1 MNRPRFPLTLA
12 FVDTFDLGIRLFRFK
27 DSFTMAEPQAEPQ
40 NVDLAAEADDYENDS
55 ALGGESI
62 ASSTTSINSSIM
74 KYREENGRTYHA
86 YKVSYNLT
94 IEAELS

>member
-1 MNRPRFPLTLA
+1 MNRLRFLSTLA
-12 FVDTFDLGIRLFRFK
+12 FVVTFDLGIRLFRFK

-40 NVDLAAEADDYENDS
+40 NVDLEAEADDYENDS

-86 YKVSYNLT
+86 YKVSYNLM

>member
-1 MNRPRFPLTLA
+1 
-12 FVDTFDLGIRLFRFK
+12 
-27 DSFTMAEPQAEPQ
+27 MAEPQAKPQ
-40 NVDLAAEADDYENDS
+40 NVDLEAKADNYENDS

-74 KYREENGRTYHA
+74 KYQEENRRTYHA